1 MKKISI
7 SNEILTIE
15 VAPHGAELVS
25 LVKDG
30 REYMWCGDPAF
41 WNRHAP
47 ILFPAVG
54 KPYNNE
60 IHINGKTYPMK
71 QHGFARDCEFEEVG
85 KGRMRMMDEPH
96 DNYPYRFTLEAEYR
110 LKGSSVEI
118 VWTIEN
124 HDSCD
129 MYAQIGAHPGFLLPD
144 YNEADAVHG
153 YVRYFDKEGCP
164 VSPVEVSGLKEGNR
178 VPHETPVHYT
188 AETPVTADTFAHDA
202 LLFENGQ
209 VAIAELCDKSGK
221 PVLRVDCPQAE
232 AYGIWAPYKPGCP
245 FVCLEPWCGIT
256 DVYGYTGD
264 ISGRT
269 YIHRVAPGGKY
280 TFTYTIEILG

>member
-1 MKKISI
+1 MIL

-153 YVRYFDKEGCP
+153 YVRYFDKEGRP

-178 VPHETPVHYT
+178 VPHEAPVQYQ
-188 AETPVTADTFAHDA
+188 AETPVTAETFAHDA

-209 VAIAELCDKSGK
+209 VAVAELCDKSGK

-232 AYGIWAPYKPGCP
+232 AYGIWAPNKPGCP

-264 ISGRT
+264 ICGRT

>member
-1 MKKISI
+1 MII

-25 LVKDG
+25 LVKGG
-30 REYMWCGDPAF
+30 REYMWSGDPLF

-60 IHINGKTYPMK
+60 IHIGGQAYSMK
-71 QHGFARDCEFEEVG
+71 QHGFARDCEFEESG
-85 KGRMRMMDEPH
+85 EGRLRMAEVPH
-96 DNYPYRFTLEAEYR
+96 GNYPYRFSLEARYV

-124 HDSCD
+124 QDIGD
-129 MYAQIGAHPGFLLPD
+129 MYAQIGAHPGFLQPD
-144 YNEADAVHG
+144 YDPADEVHG
-153 YVRYFDKEGCP
+153 FVRYFDSEGRP
-164 VSPVEVSGLKEGNR
+164 VSPVEVSGLKDGNR
-178 VPHETPVHYT
+178 VPHESPVRYQS
-188 AETPVTADTFAHDA
+188 ETPVTAETFAHDA

-209 VAIAELCDKSGK
+209 VAIAELCDKGGK
-221 PVLRVDCPQAE
+221 PVLRVVCPQAE

-256 DVYGYTGD
+256 DEYGYTGD

-269 YIHRVAPGGKY
+269 YIHRIAPGSRY
-280 TFTYTIEILG
+280 TFTYIIEIV

>member
-1 MKKISI
+1 
-7 SNEILTIE
+7 
-15 VAPHGAELVS
+15 
-25 LVKDG
+25 
-30 REYMWCGDPAF
+30 MWSGDPAF

-60 IHINGKTYPMK
+60 IRIGGQVYPMK

-85 KGRMRMMDEPH
+85 KGRMRMVDVPH
-96 DNYPYRFTLEAEYR
+96 DNYPYRFALEAEYR

-124 HDSCD
+124 HDSRD
-129 MYAQIGAHPGFLLPD
+129 MFAQIGAHPGFLLPD
-144 YNEADAVHG
+144 YNVADAVHG
-153 YVRYFDKEGCP
+153 YVRYFDKEGHP

-178 VPHETPVHYT
+178 VPHATPVHYA
-188 AETPVTADTFAHDA
+188 AETPVKADTFAHDA

-221 PVLRVDCPQAE
+221 PVLRVNCPQAE
-232 AYGIWAPYKPGCP
+232 AYGIWAPNKPGCP

-256 DVYGYTGD
+256 DTYGYTGD

-269 YIHRVAPGGKY
+269 YIHCIAPGGKY
-280 TFTYTIEILG
+280 TFTYTIEILR

>member
-1 MKKISI
+1 M
-7 SNEILTIE
+7 ILTNGILSIE

-30 REYMWCGDPAF
+30 REYMWSGDPAF

-60 IHINGKTYPMK
+60 IRIDGKTYPMK

-85 KGRMRMMDEPH
+85 GGRLRMKDVPH
-96 DNYPYRFTLEAEYR
+96 ENYPYRFALEAEYR
-110 LKGSSVEI
+110 LKGGSVEI
-118 VWTIEN
+118 VWTIFSQ
-124 HDSCD
+124 DGCD
-129 MYAQIGAHPGFLLPD
+129 IYAQIGAHPGFLLRD

-153 YVRYFDKEGCP
+153 FVRYYDKEGRP

-178 VPHETPVHYT
+178 VPHEAPVHYT
-188 AETPVTADTFAHDA
+188 AETPVTAETFAHDA
-202 LLFENGQ
+202 LIFENGQ
-209 VAIAELCDKSGK
+209 VASTELCDKQGH
-221 PVLRVDCPQAE
+221 PFLRVSCPQAE
-232 AYGIWAPYKPGCP
+232 AYGIWAPNKPGCP
-245 FVCLEPWCGIT
+245 FVCLEPWCGIC
-256 DVYGYTGD
+256 DSYGFTGD

-269 YIHRVAPGGKY
+269 YVHRIAPAGKY
-280 TFTYTIEILG
+280 TFTYTIEIL

>member
-1 MKKISI
+1 MIL
-7 SNEILTIE
+7 SNEILAIE
-15 VAPHGAELVS
+15 VAPHGAELIS
-25 LVKDG
+25 LVRDG
-30 REYMWCGDPAF
+30 REYMWSGDPAF

-60 IHINGKTYPMK
+60 IHINGKAYPMK

-85 KGRMRMMDEPH
+85 KGRMRMVDVPH
-96 DNYPYRFTLEAEYR
+96 ENYPYRFSLEAEYR

-144 YNEADAVHG
+144 YDPADAVHG
-153 YVRYFDKEGCP
+153 YVRYFDKEGRP
-164 VSPVEVSGLKEGNR
+164 VNPVEVSGLKEGNR

-188 AETPVTADTFAHDA
+188 AETPVTAETFAHDA

-209 VAIAELCDKSGK
+209 VTIAELCDKSGK

-232 AYGIWAPYKPGCP
+232 AYGIWAPHKPGCP
-245 FVCLEPWCGIT
+245 FVCLEPWCGIC
-256 DVYGYTGD
+256 DPYGYTGD

-269 YIHRVAPGGKY
+269 YIHRIAPGGNY
-280 TFTYTIEILG
+280 TFTYGIEICLPR

>member
-1 MKKISI
+1 MIL

-129 MYAQIGAHPGFLLPD
+129 MYAQIGAHPGFMLPD

-153 YVRYFDKEGCP
+153 YVRYFDKEGRP

-178 VPHETPVHYT
+178 VPHEAPVQYQ
-188 AETPVTADTFAHDA
+188 AETPVTAETFAHDA

-264 ISGRT
+264 ICGRT